1 MNYAVDRVCFH
12 AASSQSS
19 SHNITID
26 DNISTIYLMS
36 MCVIYCH
43 KK

>member
-1 MNYAVDRVCFH
+1 MINAVDRVCFY

-19 SHNITID
+19 SHDITID